1 MEKEKQTFFFLQEKR
16 VELVD
21 MINALDQLN
30 LDQTYNYTDYIAW
43 QIQERVELIRG
54 RIMCMAAP
62 NVRHQSISM
71 RLSTK
76 IGGHLYKTSC
86 QLFAAPFDVRLP
98 VYRITP
104 DKIDTVVQPDLCIIC
119 DKEKLDQQGCI
130 GAPNLIIEILS
141 PGNSKKEMRDKY
153 ELYEEAGVQE
163 YWVIFPDERLLQRYI
178 LDEKATYQAQRPN
191 VQGDLVAISF
201 LEGFTLD
208 LDELFEG

>member
-1 MEKEKQTFFFLQEKR
+1 
-16 VELVD
+16 
-21 MINALDQLN
+21 MISTLNQLDLEQK
-30 LDQTYNYTDYIAW
+30 YSYADYIAW

-54 RIMCMAAP
+54 RIMQMAAP
-62 NVRHQSISM
+62 NVRHQRISM

-98 VYRITP
+98 LPVHRIKN

-119 DKEKLDQQGCI
+119 DNEKLDQQGCI

-163 YWVIFPDERLLQRYI
+163 YWVIFPDEQLLQRYI
-178 LDEKATYQAQRPN
+178 LDNKSTYQAQRPN
-191 VQGDLVAISF
+191 VQGDLVPISF
-201 LEGFTLD
+201 LDGFMLD